1 MIHSRRYLYTLSRR
15 YFLLS
20 ILLLLGSQI
29 DQALAQDA
37 STKRLLRSAA
47 AAYYQKDYP
56 KAGERYSELLR
67 RDSISF
73 YANYGMGS
81 TLYQQGKYAD
91 ALRYYQMALEQ
102 SEQLEPGQ
110 LATAL
115 HNMGNIAMRSKQYDT
130 AIELY
135 QKALINTPSDDDT
148 RYNLVLAQK
157 LKKQEEQKQQEDKK
171 QDEEQKQD
179 KQEEQKQQSKSEQTS
194 PPEQQNKPQNQQQPS
209 AGGLTPEQAEQI
221 LNAFRQNDDQTRKR
235 VEQMQREQEQ
245 QENNQVRRK
254 W

>member
-1 MIHSRRYLYTLSRR
+1 MIHSRRYLYTLSRC

-20 ILLLLGSQI
+20 ILLLLVSQI
-29 DQALAQDA
+29 DQVLAQDT

-56 KAGERYSELLR
+56 KAEERYSELLR
-67 RDSISF
+67 SDSISF

-102 SEQLEPGQ
+102 SELLEPSQ

-171 QDEEQKQD
+171 QDEEQKQ
-179 KQEEQKQQSKSEQTS
+179 EEQKQQSKSEQTS
-194 PPEQQNKPQNQQQPS
+194 PQEQQNKPQNQQQPS

>member
-1 MIHSRRYLYTLSRR
+1 MIHSRRYLYTLSRC

-102 SEQLEPGQ
+102 SELLEPGQ

-135 QKALINTPSDDDT
+135 QKALINTPGDDDT

-171 QDEEQKQD
+171 QDEEQKQ
-179 KQEEQKQQSKSEQTS
+179 EEQKQQSKSEQTS
-194 PPEQQNKPQNQQQPS
+194 PQEQQNKPQNQQQPS